1 MYNYLYIADI
11 EISEMRIL
19 IMRVLN
25 KHYTA
30 LTNLPKIFF
39 EDVAAELYSVGLVST
54 GIQRTPTFDN
64 IIKEFEAGMSFKR
77 SLTELQEYL
86 IKFLTSLK
94 KVGGSFATLASVL
107 QDEWTKTIRREL
119 KFELDLYYLTN
130 EDSDYDDNATTT
142 ITSSVLQ
149 DEWTKTI
156 RRELKFELDLY
167 YLTSKSEK
175 RIQHKRQRTNEDSD
189 YDDNATTTI
198 TKRQPPRLHNIEFES
213 HDQSTRP
220 HDKEPAGEKRESRQ

>member
-149 DEWTKTI
+149 EEWTKTI

-167 YLTSKSEK
+167 YL
-175 RIQHKRQRTNEDSD
+175 TNEDSD

>member
-94 KVGGSFATLASVL
+94 KVGGSFAALA
-107 QDEWTKTIRREL
+107 
-119 KFELDLYYLTN
+119 
-130 EDSDYDDNATTT
+130 
-142 ITSSVLQ
+142 SVLQ